1 MSRAS
6 LADRAYEEL
15 RSAIVGGRLVPGTLV
30 VETDLAEMLGV
41 SRTPVREAL
50 LRLELEGYLVQQQG
64 GRLAVHWHTRKSLD
78 DLFLVRETLE
88 GYAAQLAAAR
98 ISDREL
104 GQFDNLIE
112 ADLDAFRHRRIDQLA
127 TLNEQIHGLI
137 LEASRNRTLRDLVA
151 SLRERIHG
159 LALFAVGR
167 GEDQHRFVQDHTE
180 MARLLREGDGVAAAA
195 LMRHHIRSAEEVL
208 LQGLESEVSTD
219 AGPIAEGGEETGS
232 GPATGPGRT

>member
-1 MSRAS
+1 MNRAS

-50 LRLELEGYLVQQQG
+50 LRLELEGYLMQQQG
-64 GRLAVHWHTRKSLD
+64 GRLAFHWHTRKSLD
-78 DLFLVRETLE
+78 ELYLVRETLE

-104 GQFDNLIE
+104 EEFENLIE
-112 ADLDAFRHRRIDQLA
+112 ADLDAFRHHRIDQLA
-127 TLNEQIHGLI
+127 ALNEQIHGLI

-151 SLRERIHG
+151 DLRERIHG

-180 MARLLREGDGVAAAA
+180 MGRLLREGDGAGAAA

-219 AGPIAEGGEETGS
+219 AGPIAKGGEETGS
-232 GPATGPGRT
+232 EPATGPGTT

>member
-6 LADRAYEEL
+6 LAERAYEEL
-15 RSAIVGGRLVPGTLV
+15 RSAIVSGRLVPGTLV

-64 GRLAVHWHTRKSLD
+64 GRLAVHWHTRESLD
-78 DLFLVRETLE
+78 DLYLVRTTLE
-88 GYAAQLAAAR
+88 AYAAQLAASR
-98 ISDREL
+98 ISDHEL
-104 GQFDNLIE
+104 EEFDRLIE
-112 ADLDAFRHRRIDQLA
+112 MDLEAFRHHRIDRLA
-127 TLNEQIHGLI
+127 ALNEQIHGLI

-151 SLRERIHG
+151 DLRKRIHG

-180 MARLLREGDGVAAAA
+180 MARLLREGDGAGAAN

-208 LQGLESEVSTD
+208 LQGLDVGPSAEAGSTAEDGREESSE
-219 AGPIAEGGEETGS
+219 
-232 GPATGPGRT
+232 PATGPRRT